1 MANVRWLL
9 GGVAAVLGLSA
20 CTCRARCGPCGTAA
34 PVCGPTAVAVAPSP
48 AAVPAPTGARKILL
62 EATILRVPSDQAER
76 LLGPYY
82 GTTGRSMGILSAADA
97 ATLLD
102 RVARDPATK
111 LLHMPSIVTL
121 SGDEASVTVGES
133 YMEALHRPQVSDGY
147 TASLEDAY
155 WSGQEL
161 RALPTVLA
169 DDRRLS
175 LDLSFISREAPPK
188 GTTPDPASLLAQQ
201 IHGRM
206 GIPTMS
212 SGDSVL
218 ILVAG
223 GSPEKIG
230 DRVLLFA
237 KPTILPAAS
246 AQTP

>member
-1 MANVRWLL
+1 VTNVRRLV

-20 CTCRARCGPCGTAA
+20 CACRPRCGPCHPAA
-34 PVCGPTAVAVAPSP
+34 PASGPTAVAVAPSP
-48 AAVPAPTGARKILL
+48 APVPAPTGARKILL
-62 EATILRVPSDQAER
+62 EATILRVPADQAER

-82 GTTGRSMGILSAADA
+82 GTTGRSMGILSASDA

-102 RVARDPATK
+102 RVAKDPATK
-111 LLHMPSIVTL
+111 LLNKPSIVTL
-121 SGDEASVTVGES
+121 SGEEANITVGES
-133 YMEALHRPQVSDGY
+133 YQEALHRPQVSDGY

-161 RALPTVLA
+161 RALPTVLT
-169 DDRRLS
+169 DDHRLS

-188 GTTPDPASLLAQQ
+188 GTTPDPASLLAHQ

-206 GIPTMS
+206 GITTIP

-218 ILVAG
+218 ILVAA
-223 GSPEKIG
+223 GSHEKLG

-237 KPTILPAAS
+237 KPTILPADVRT
-246 AQTP
+246 TP